1 MLFGYRWEFA
11 CCVYVCVWVGEGF
24 KVLLVSCKSVRHTL
38 SPHME
43 QHGTVVYE
51 SNKWLN
57 MHVWVSLQFSMYF
70 IMERTP

>member
-1 MLFGYRWEFA
+1 MCLCA
-11 CCVYVCVWVGEGF
+11 CMRVRARVF
-24 KVLLVSCKSVRHTL
+24 KVLLVSCKSVRHTV

-57 MHVWVSLQFSMYF
+57 MYVAISTFYYDGKKHHDQLV
-70 IMERTP
+70 